1 MKSICIVNYGLGNI
15 ASLYNSLSK
24 IGYAPE
30 FCSDN
35 LEKNYDIIF
44 IPGIGSF
51 SKGSKLIHKKKIYQ
65 FINRHVNNNC
75 FVFGICLG
83 MQLLLS
89 SGTENGKSKGLNIF
103 NGNVKK
109 LSLRENLILP
119 VIGWQAVKFKK
130 DFNNL
135 KKKYNNEKFYF
146 IHSYAAHINQVKNVL
161 TETTYDRIKY
171 ISALQKENI
180 LGTQFHPE
188 KSGEVG
194 LSFLKD
200 VIKCA

>member
-15 ASLYNSLSK
+15 ASLYDSLSK
-24 IGYAPE
+24 IGYASE

>member
-24 IGYAPE
+24 IGYASE

-119 VIGWQAVKFKK
+119 VRGWQSIKFKK

-135 KKKYNNEKFYF
+135 KK
-146 IHSYAAHINQVKNVL
+146 V
-161 TETTYDRIKY
+161 
-171 ISALQKENI
+171 
-180 LGTQFHPE
+180 
-188 KSGEVG
+188 
-194 LSFLKD
+194 
-200 VIKCA
+200 